1 VRSLAPDLW
10 ILAPGIGA
18 QGGDLYQALQAGLR
32 SDGLGLLVPVS
43 RSISQAARPR
53 QAASELREAINE
65 RRNSISA
72 KAALASDQPPA
83 AIRQSPIL
91 TGELT
96 ALADQLLGAGCVRFG
111 SFTLKSG
118 LQSPIYL
125 DLRQLVSYPALLER
139 VARAYLPILRRLTFD
154 RLVALPYAALPIGTA
169 ISLKSGWPIIYPR
182 KEAKAYGTRLEIEG
196 AYQPGERVAVL
207 DDLATTGGS
216 KFEAIEKLLAASL
229 QVTDVVVLIDR
240 ESGAAQALERSG
252 YHLHAVFGLTQ
263 LLDYW
268 ELTGGV
274 PEDQIRSVRE
284 FLDHGAME

>member
-1 VRSLAPDLW
+1 
-10 ILAPGIGA
+10 
-18 QGGDLYQALQAGLR
+18 
-32 SDGLGLLVPVS
+32 
-43 RSISQAARPR
+43 
-53 QAASELREAINE
+53 
-65 RRNSISA
+65 
-72 KAALASDQPPA
+72 
-83 AIRQSPIL
+83 
-91 TGELT
+91 
-96 ALADQLLGAGCVRFG
+96 
-111 SFTLKSG
+111 
-118 LQSPIYL
+118 
-125 DLRQLVSYPALLER
+125 
-139 VARAYLPILRRLTFD
+139 
-154 RLVALPYAALPIGTA
+154 LPYAALPIGTA

-252 YHLHAVFGLTQ
+252 YHLHTVFGLTQ